1 MFVQPCYSQPYAQPL
16 SNVKSMSNYF
26 LASRVFGVSL
36 GKPRVVLLD
45 WIVYISICYSRS
57 ANYSERI
64 LLLMITLYT
73 CVAIL
78 IAMHDSR
85 VSNYIVCM
93 CALLVRSTK
102 LMSILHTCVI
112 AIKLRKH
119 VRIAIL

>member
-16 SNVKSMSNYF
+16 SNVKSMLNYF
-26 LASRVFGVSL
+26 LASRVFGVSS

-64 LLLMITLYT
+64 LLLMTTLHV
-73 CVAIL
+73 CIL

-93 CALLVRSTK
+93 CALLVHSAK
-102 LMSILHTCVI
+102 LMSIIHMCAI